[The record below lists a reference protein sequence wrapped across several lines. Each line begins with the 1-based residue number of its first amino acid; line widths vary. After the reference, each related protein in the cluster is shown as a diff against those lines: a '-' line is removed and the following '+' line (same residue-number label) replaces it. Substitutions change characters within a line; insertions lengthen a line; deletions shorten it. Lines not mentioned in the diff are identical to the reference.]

1 MFVKLETVANDENFS
16 IEVIVA
22 DNGSKDTSIEIAAK
36 FNTRVVQVSRKG
48 YGAALMGGIEEAKAP
63 FVLMADADDSYD
75 FLELPKF
82 FQKAKEGFDL
92 IQGCR
97 LPGGGGELTKV
108 RCHGLI
114 ATSETPFS
122 PFWQEIGSAHPLMM
136 FIVE

>member
-1 MFVKLETVANDENFS
+1 MNKLLCPENPDISVVIPCLNEEDTLGACLSKLETVANDENFS

-82 FQKAKEGFDL
+82 FQKAKEGF
-92 IQGCR
+92 
-97 LPGGGGELTKV
+97 V
-108 RCHGLI
+108 
-114 ATSETPFS
+114 
-122 PFWQEIGSAHPLMM
+122 
-136 FIVE
+136 